1 MRKNVAFDSLPIVD
15 RVYRGFKIASMAPA
29 GSPLCVQTDGEVR
42 YRQTAS
48 PFGVTEGTV
57 LGPDK
62 EGSPGFVPRLTS
74 SD

>member
-57 LGPDK
+57 MGTRLGRIAWICPEAD
-62 EGSPGFVPRLTS
+62 FL
-74 SD
+74 